1 MADHDAGPSRIWRC
15 VPLANCATSGSGWQ
29 TPAFTLP
36 RGVRDASA
44 FSPIRKRCRG
54 PVSATVASGIS
65 RSSPPGFS
73 RCRRS
78 PTWSRIGL
86 SIRTSWRRSHEP
98 TGRPTRQERPPQS
111 KDGQAQR
118 LKTDKSA
125 LSPSPSEYSVEVS
138 LPRSPWLDFHFQS
151 PLKAP
156 PAPPPIPAQR
166 DSGHGASE
174 LEGDRVVASMPMSLG
189 RSAERIWKLVGPGND
204 IVLAIAAVALIG
216 LAWCVVLCWYLIWGI
231 LLVPC
236 RLIARPRTK
245 AS

>member
-1 MADHDAGPSRIWRC
+1 MS
-15 VPLANCATSGSGWQ
+15 T
-29 TPAFTLP
+29 
-36 RGVRDASA
+36 
-44 FSPIRKRCRG
+44 
-54 PVSATVASGIS
+54 
-65 RSSPPGFS
+65 
-73 RCRRS
+73 
-78 PTWSRIGL
+78 
-86 SIRTSWRRSHEP
+86 HEP
-98 TGRPTRQERPPQS
+98 TGRPTRQEHPPQS
-111 KDGQAQR
+111 MDGQAR
-118 LKTDKSA
+118 PLKTDKSA
-125 LSPSPSEYSVEVS
+125 LSPSPCEYSVEVS

-189 RSAERIWKLVGPGND
+189 RSAGRIWKLLGPGND

-231 LLVPC
+231 LLVPY